1 MVAWLLP
8 DDSLKKKHD
17 ANRERQQR
25 LRQRK
30 KAEAGMANAIEQV
43 APTTLPIDGESG
55 HVIYILMHQLVSLR
69 LLDCFPTVMPS
80 LCCI

>member
-1 MVAWLLP
+1 MVTWLLP
-8 DDSLKKKHD
+8 DDSLKKKRD

-30 KAEAGMANAIEQV
+30 KAEAGMANAIQQV

-55 HVIYILMHQLVSLR
+55 HVIYILMH
-69 LLDCFPTVMPS
+69 
-80 LCCI
+80 